1 MPLPAFGLGVLGKF
15 LMGAAVHEGA
25 RGVIKNGLEKAV
37 GVVIKRGED
46 LIKQN
51 PREAYT
57 EVLRHLEQ
65 VDPAAARCITD
76 AQQQATDAGVENL
89 FVVALGS
96 YIPHDE
102 TGKVRMDEAVERFAW
117 LGGKDEPE
125 FNLAVEGLKHD
136 PVAQFIRHW
145 ILGKLAVAWSF
156 IDGAA
161 GRLADELKPHADRRA
176 ARAAKKPTWRTLW
189 LNL

>member
-1 MPLPAFGLGVLGKF
+1 MLGLGGLWSF
-15 LMGAAVHEGA
+15 LTGAAIHEGA
-25 RGVIKNGLEKAV
+25 RGVIKNGLEKAA
-37 GVVIKRGED
+37 GVIIKRGED

-51 PREAYT
+51 PREDYT

-65 VDPAAARCITD
+65 VDPVAARCITD

-89 FVVALGS
+89 FVVTLGS

-102 TGKVRMDEAVERFAW
+102 TGKVRMAEAVERFAW

-161 GRLADELKPHADRRA
+161 GRLADELRPYAENLA
-176 ARAAKKPTWRTLW
+176 ARAAKKPTWRSLW
-189 LNL
+189 LDL